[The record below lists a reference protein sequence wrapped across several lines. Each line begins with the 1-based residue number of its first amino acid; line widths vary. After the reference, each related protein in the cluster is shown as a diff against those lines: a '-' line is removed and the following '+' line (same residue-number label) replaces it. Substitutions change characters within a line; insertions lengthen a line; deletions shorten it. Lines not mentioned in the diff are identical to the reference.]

1 MRQTRKALWS
11 GDGRFLNFPTE
22 AFPVLGAGE
31 GKRTNLAGP
40 AQPWLKLLQCGFKS
54 IMRELFFLKY
64 LKTTQNI
71 RRKFNILQGSNT

>member
-22 AFPVLGAGE
+22 AFPVLGAGG
-31 GKRTNLAGP
+31 GKRTNLVGP
-40 AQPWLKLLQCGFKS
+40 AQPWLKLLQCGFKKYNKKT
-54 IMRELFFLKY
+54 FFLKY

>member
-22 AFPVLGAGE
+22 AFPVLGVGG